1 MYIELSDSKTAF
13 ILMVSTNYVIYDV
26 ALWLQRGMMALFKC
40 EDEVVRQY
48 TARLFNAFASLSKG
62 KEYQAFY
69 GVVSFQSLFIL
80 GTQLLLWL
88 NFRCLKYVYR
98 NVLFHT
104 LCNKSLLLCYLLSS
118 LRDKNLLLH
127 SLCASQCLVQLP
139 VKPLLSR
146 CIMWNL
152 PLCNTPQTVVCLYA

>member
-13 ILMVSTNYVIYDV
+13 ILMVSTNYVIYDG

-62 KEYQAFY
+62 KEYQIFN
-69 GVVSFQSLFIL
+69 GVVSFQSMFIL

-88 NFRCLKYVYR
+88 NFRCLK
-98 NVLFHT
+98 
-104 LCNKSLLLCYLLSS
+104 
-118 LRDKNLLLH
+118 
-127 SLCASQCLVQLP
+127 
-139 VKPLLSR
+139 
-146 CIMWNL
+146 
-152 PLCNTPQTVVCLYA
+152 